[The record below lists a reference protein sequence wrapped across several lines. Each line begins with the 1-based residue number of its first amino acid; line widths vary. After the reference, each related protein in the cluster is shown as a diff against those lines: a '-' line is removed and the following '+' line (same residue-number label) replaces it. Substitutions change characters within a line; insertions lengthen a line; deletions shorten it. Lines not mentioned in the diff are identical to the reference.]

1 MDPAKPHIRFCVNNP
16 PTLAERNDLIARGFL
31 CRDCL
36 GNCSACFEGR
46 FLEID
51 DEFVEGE
58 SYDEILQNAS
68 TPTEDGRGAS
78 ESLKKK
84 DE

>member
-1 MDPAKPHIRFCVNNP
+1 MDSPDQAKQSVRFCVNNP
-16 PTLAERNDLIARGFL
+16 PTLSERNELIARGFD

-36 GNCSACFEGR
+36 GNCSDCFEGR

-58 SYDEILQNAS
+58 SYDEILS
-68 TPTEDGRGAS
+68 
-78 ESLKKK
+78 KKQA
-84 DE
+84 DPSIDPDA

>member
-1 MDPAKPHIRFCVNNP
+1 MDSPKPAIRFCVNNP
-16 PTLAERNDLIARGFL
+16 RTMAERNELIARGFD

-51 DEFVEGE
+51 GE
-58 SYDEILQNAS
+58 IIAGDCYDGILKSHPQD
-68 TPTEDGRGAS
+68 PQG
-78 ESLKKK
+78 
-84 DE
+84 